1 MRTLL
6 TAPAGQAKMNKSAKS
21 GEYLPYILHLAPA
34 KSSGH
39 QTCAKATKG
48 CEAACLNTAGRGR
61 FDNVQKARIEKTRLF
76 FYERAAF
83 FNQLVSEIAKA
94 ERKAKKLGKQ
104 LTMRLNGTSD
114 LIWEAYKLQDN
125 KTIFELFPD
134 VIFYDYTKIAKRD
147 SRPFPNY
154 SLTFSAADGND
165 ADVQTAIVKGMNV
178 AVVFRNE
185 LPAKWNG
192 RDVINGDTDDLRFLD
207 PHGVVIGLVAK
218 GKAKKDTTGFV
229 KDISVRSYFQWGN
242 FLSMAD

>member
-6 TAPAGQAKMNKSAKS
+6 TPPAGQAKMTKSAKS
-21 GEYLPYILHLAPA
+21 GEYLPFILHLAPA

-76 FYERAAF
+76 FYERQAF
-83 FNQLVSEIAKA
+83 FNQLVLEVAKA
-94 ERKAKKLGKQ
+94 ERKAIKLGKQ

-114 LIWEAYKLQDN
+114 LIWEAYKMQDN
-125 KTIFELFPD
+125 KTIFELFPN

-147 SRPFPNY
+147 PKPFSNY

-165 ADVQTAIVKGMNV
+165 ADVNTAIAKGMNV
-178 AVVFRNE
+178 AVVFRKS
-185 LPAKWNG
+185 LPTEWNQ
-192 RDVINGDTDDLRFLD
+192 RPVINGDTDDLRFLD
-207 PHGVVIGLVAK
+207 PQGVVIGLVAK
-218 GKAKKDTTGFV
+218 GKAKYDKTGFV
-229 KDISVRSYFQWGN
+229 KDC
-242 FLSMAD
+242 

>member
-6 TAPAGQAKMNKSAKS
+6 TPPAGQAKMNKSAKS
-21 GEYLPYILHLAPA
+21 GVYLPFILHLAPA

-76 FYERAAF
+76 FKERQAF
-83 FNQLVSEIAKA
+83 FDQLVLEIAKA
-94 ERKAKKLGKQ
+94 ERKANKLGKQ

-114 LIWEAYKLQDN
+114 LIWEAYKMRDS
-125 KTIFELFPD
+125 KTIFELFPN

-147 SRPFPNY
+147 PKPFSNY

-165 ADVQTAIVKGMNV
+165 NDVQAAIAKGMNV
-178 AVVFRNE
+178 AVVFRKE
-185 LPAKWNG
+185 LPLKWNG

-207 PHGVVIGLVAK
+207 PSQVVIGLRAK
-218 GKAKKDTTGFV
+218 GKAKNDTTGFV
-229 KDISVRSYFQWGN
+229 KDLPFRSYFQIDN